1 MINEIKT
8 VIKEDDNMSNLKWW
22 TGDIEVV
29 EIEGRFIALDGW
41 NGEEYTDC
49 WEVEEII
56 KDTAYGVKVDG
67 LKVKPIYEE
76 IEQDNFELTGYEFV

>member
-1 MINEIKT
+1 
-8 VIKEDDNMSNLKWW
+8 MSNLKWF

-41 NGEEYTDC
+41 NGEEYLDC
-49 WEVEEII
+49 WEVEEIVR
-56 KDTAYGVKVDG
+56 DTAYGVKVDG

>member
-1 MINEIKT
+1 MI
-8 VIKEDDNMSNLKWW
+8 KWW

-49 WEVEEII
+49 WEVKEIVR
-56 KDTAYGVKVDG
+56 DTAYGVKADG
-67 LKVKPIYEE
+67 LKAKPIYEE
-76 IEQDNFELTGYEFV
+76 IEQDNFELTGYEFI